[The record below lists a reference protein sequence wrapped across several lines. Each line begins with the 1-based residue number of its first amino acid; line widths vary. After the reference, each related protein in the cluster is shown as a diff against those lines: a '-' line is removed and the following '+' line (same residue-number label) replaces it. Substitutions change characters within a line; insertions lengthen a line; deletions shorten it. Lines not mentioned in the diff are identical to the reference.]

1 MKYIDA
7 TSKDGRYIKVSDD
20 VTYQEI
26 GIYCENVE
34 QANELVIKLITELL
48 KEN

>member
-26 GIYCENVE
+26 GIYCENAE
-34 QANELVIKLITELL
+34 QANDLVVKLTVELL